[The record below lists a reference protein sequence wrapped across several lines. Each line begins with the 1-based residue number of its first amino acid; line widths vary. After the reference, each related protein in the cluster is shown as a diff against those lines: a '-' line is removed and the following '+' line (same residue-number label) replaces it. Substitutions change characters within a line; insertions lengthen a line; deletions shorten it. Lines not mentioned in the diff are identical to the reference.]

1 MTSPSLRYQSHLRV
15 GGGCCSLLELFLLRG
30 VVAVAHV
37 LVLLVEPVRIGV
49 AGESHVHLVHVWF
62 TLLDKQMVF
71 TVSLKA
77 C

>member
-1 MTSPSLRYQSHLRV
+1 M
-15 GGGCCSLLELFLLRG
+15 
-30 VVAVAHV
+30 AVAHV
-37 LVLLVEPVRIGV
+37 LVLLVEPVRTGV
-49 AGESHVHLVHVWF
+49 AGESHVRLVNVWF